1 MKYILIVGKK
11 DAGKSTTISNVCER
25 LKPTKIQRL
34 IIYENSIHSGYR
46 CEDVDQVDEIF
57 NGTYILEVNGKVILI
72 VVGSPTEQ
80 KRSITILI
88 EITIKIKI
96 RIDFALIAVRTS
108 ERLEG
113 FNTWDELKKYGS
125 LILDEWIEK
134 IKDEKFNETDL
145 WKSRIEK
152 ITSLV
157 NSSIL

>member
-1 MKYILIVGKK
+1 M
-11 DAGKSTTISNVCER
+11 
-25 LKPTKIQRL
+25 
-34 IIYENSIHSGYR
+34 
-46 CEDVDQVDEIF
+46 
-57 NGTYILEVNGKVILI
+57 
-72 VVGSPTEQ
+72 
-80 KRSITILI
+80 I